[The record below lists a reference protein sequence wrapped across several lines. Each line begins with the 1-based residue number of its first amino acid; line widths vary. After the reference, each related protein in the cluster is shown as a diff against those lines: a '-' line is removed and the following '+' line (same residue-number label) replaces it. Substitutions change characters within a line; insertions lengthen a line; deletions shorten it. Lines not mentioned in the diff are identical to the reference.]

1 MLRFKKYSGRIIY
14 AVNIKRIFW
23 FLVLLIF
30 LAGLVITTY
39 SVQQSFIP
47 VVTVTA
53 ETTAVREVENIIDTT
68 VLTVIEQNDIS
79 YSNLYKLKQND
90 NGVVSA
96 IESNTKNINLLKSQ
110 LSISI
115 NKEMGQLQEKTLNIP
130 LGSIFSSA
138 MFTGWGP
145 KIPIKINR
153 VGYAS
158 VDFVSDFVSAGVNQ
172 TKHNIAVSVNAEI
185 SVILMKQNLE
195 FDIQT
200 TVPVTETVIVGEV
213 PSFYKN

>member
-115 NKEMGQLQEKTLNIP
+115 NKEMGQLQEKTLEIP

>member
-145 KIPIKINR
+145 KIPIQINR